1 MRLEGVGVGG
11 GVYGCEEAM
20 RVGDIGILD
29 LHWRE

>member
-1 MRLEGVGVGG
+1 MRLEGVEGV
-11 GVYGCEEAM
+11 VYGCEEAM